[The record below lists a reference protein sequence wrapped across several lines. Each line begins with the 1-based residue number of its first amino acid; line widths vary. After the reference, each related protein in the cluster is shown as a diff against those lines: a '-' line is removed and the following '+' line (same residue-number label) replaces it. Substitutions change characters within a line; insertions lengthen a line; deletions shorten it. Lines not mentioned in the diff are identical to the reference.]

1 MSAKDGLEKMS
12 LKDKLEIG
20 LKPDA
25 PYRDDNLPD
34 FQQDD
39 PACDVAATPGDSPEI
54 EEARKDCVTPPIKG
68 RRAARP
74 VKKRPTRPIARRRTS
89 TGR

>member
-1 MSAKDGLEKMS
+1 MS

-25 PYRDDNLPD
+25 PYRKDNLPD

-39 PACDVAATPGDSPEI
+39 PACEVAATPGDSRELH
-54 EEARKDCVTPPIKG
+54 EARKDCVTPPIPG
-68 RRAARP
+68 RRSARP
-74 VKKRPTRPIARRRTS
+74 VTKAHPVRRASKRRTT

>member
-1 MSAKDGLEKMS
+1 MS

-25 PYRDDNLPD
+25 PYRQANLPD

-39 PACDVAATPGDSPEI
+39 PACDVAATPGDTRSLRK
-54 EEARKDCVTPPIKG
+54 ARQECAAPATPREVRRPD
-68 RRAARP
+68 RRAARGAP
-74 VKKRPTRPIARRRTS
+74 AARTRRARR
-89 TGR
+89 

>member
-1 MSAKDGLEKMS
+1 MS

-25 PYRDDNLPD
+25 PYRKDNLPD

-39 PACDVAATPGDSPEI
+39 PACDIASTPGDSPELH
-54 EEARKDCVTPPIKG
+54 EARKDCVTPPIPG
-68 RRAARP
+68 RRSARP
-74 VKKRPTRPIARRRTS
+74 VRKARPERRNAPRRTT

>member
-1 MSAKDGLEKMS
+1 MS

-25 PYRDDNLPD
+25 PYRKDNLPD

-39 PACDVAATPGDSPEI
+39 PACEIGATPGESPVV
-54 EEARKDCVTPPIKG
+54 EEARKDCVTPPIAG
-68 RRAARP
+68 RRSARSVKKAQPARP
-74 VKKRPTRPIARRRTS
+74 VARRRTT